1 MKVQRV
7 ERHVINRENKNFSA
21 IDYMCFKSK
30 NLYNYVNYILRQSF
44 IHTNQL
50 PSEYTLLKKFHN
62 RQNEVYYDLCGN
74 TNQQCIKNLY
84 KNWKSFFKSIK
95 DWSKNKSKYLGK
107 PSLPKYKDKNG
118 RNVVVFTYS
127 DSRIKEGYLC
137 VNKKSQI
144 IPIKTDVKNEDYQQV
159 RLIPQ
164 SNCYVVEIVYNA
176 ETINL
181 NLNKE
186 NYLSIDVGVNNF
198 TTCYNSHDNKSF
210 IVNGKVLKSYNQ
222 YYNKK
227 RALLSSYLKDR
238 RTSNRLKR
246 LDQKRNNKVND
257 FMHKASKAIVN
268 YCVKYNIGTVVIG
281 HNKLQKQNSDMSKQ
295 NNQKFVSIPFTNF
308 INKMKYKCENLG
320 IDLIETEE
328 GYTSKVDHSVLEE
341 MKHHEK
347 YAGKRKKR
355 GLFKQSSGKVINA
368 DLNGAV
374 GILRKVINE
383 FSFQKIVNRGF
394 VINPVKINVLT
405 KDFIEN
411 I

>member
-7 ERHVINRENKNFSA
+7 ERHIINRENRNFSA

-62 RQNEVYYDLCGN
+62 RQNEMYYDLCGN

-127 DSRIKEGYLC
+127 DSRIKNGYLC

-144 IPIKTDVKNEDYQQV
+144 IPIKTAVKNEDYQQV

-176 ETINL
+176 ETIDL

-198 TTCYNSHDNKSF
+198 ATCYNSHDNKSF

-227 RALLSSYLKDR
+227 ELCY
-238 RTSNRLKR
+238 
-246 LDQKRNNKVND
+246 
-257 FMHKASKAIVN
+257 
-268 YCVKYNIGTVVIG
+268 
-281 HNKLQKQNSDMSKQ
+281 
-295 NNQKFVSIPFTNF
+295 
-308 INKMKYKCENLG
+308 
-320 IDLIETEE
+320 
-328 GYTSKVDHSVLEE
+328 
-341 MKHHEK
+341 
-347 YAGKRKKR
+347 
-355 GLFKQSSGKVINA
+355 
-368 DLNGAV
+368 
-374 GILRKVINE
+374 
-383 FSFQKIVNRGF
+383 
-394 VINPVKINVLT
+394 
-405 KDFIEN
+405 
-411 I
+411 